1 MYFYGNI
8 QNIKYK
14 KFMER
19 VRIITS
25 QNLGLISLRNKVAS
39 ILILGTLTFFF
50 LKVKINPHP
59 RSFSFP
65 TLQKTQH
72 L

>member
-8 QNIKYK
+8 QNIKYE

-25 QNLGLISLRNKVAS
+25 QNLGLISLGNKVAS
-39 ILILGTLTFFF
+39 ILILGTLTF
-50 LKVKINPHP
+50 
-59 RSFSFP
+59 
-65 TLQKTQH
+65 
-72 L
+72 